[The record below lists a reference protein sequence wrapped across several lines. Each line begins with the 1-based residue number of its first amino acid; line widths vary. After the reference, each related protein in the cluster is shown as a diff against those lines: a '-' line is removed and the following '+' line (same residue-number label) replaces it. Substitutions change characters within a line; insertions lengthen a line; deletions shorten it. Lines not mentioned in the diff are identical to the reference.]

1 MIFLIEVPLYT
12 RCCMHYQTL
21 ALAAIFAAAPLLS
34 QAPGSG
40 PPPPSFTSP
49 ELTPDHHVVFRIF
62 APKAQ
67 TVRVFSSDIFGFAP
81 KGEMTKSENGVWEV
95 SVGPVDPGAYR
106 YNFNVD
112 GVSVVD
118 PRSASVSESN
128 GNVWSMVYVPG
139 ADFMDTKNVPHGA
152 IASVTY
158 FSKSL
163 GRFRRM
169 HIYTPP
175 GYETGSEK
183 YPILYL
189 LHGAG
194 DCDESWSS
202 VGRAGFILDNLIAAK
217 RAKPMV
223 MVMPAGHTDA
233 FDLLRSA
240 GLPRYDDFVQD
251 FLTDIMPY
259 TETHYRVLADRAHR
273 AIAGL
278 SMGGAQTLEIAV
290 AHPEQFSYVGV
301 FSSGIIG
308 IVPLQGPVSLQAPN
322 PPWEQQHATELDQPQ
337 GKKNWKLFWFSTG
350 KDDFLLNTTHATVAM
365 FQKHGYKPVFQ
376 ESAGAHTWINWREYL
391 NQFAPQLFQ

>member
-1 MIFLIEVPLYT
+1 MQHQKLVV
-12 RCCMHYQTL
+12 
-21 ALAAIFAAAPLLS
+21 AAILAAAPLFAQLPER
-34 QAPGSG
+34 AER
-40 PPPPSFTSP
+40 PPSFQSP
-49 ELTPDHHVVFRIF
+49 EVTADHHVVFRIF

-67 TVRVFSSDIFGFAP
+67 SVRVSSSDIFGPMP
-81 KGEMTKSENGVWEV
+81 KGEMTKSDNGVWEV

-112 GVSVVD
+112 GVPVID

-128 GNVWSMVYVPG
+128 GNVWSMVYIPG

-158 FSKSL
+158 YSHSL

-183 YPILYL
+183 YPVLYL

-217 RAKPMV
+217 KAKPMLI
-223 MVMPAGHTDA
+223 VMPAGHTDT

-240 GLPRYDDFVQD
+240 GGLVHYDEFVHD
-251 FLTDIMPY
+251 FLNDLLPY

-322 PPWEQQHATELDQPQ
+322 PPWEQQHSAELDQPQ
-337 GKKNWKLFWFSTG
+337 GKKNWKVFWFSTG
-350 KDDFLLNTTHATVAM
+350 KDDFLLGTTQATVEM

-376 ESAGAHTWINWREYL
+376 QSAGAHTWTNWREYL